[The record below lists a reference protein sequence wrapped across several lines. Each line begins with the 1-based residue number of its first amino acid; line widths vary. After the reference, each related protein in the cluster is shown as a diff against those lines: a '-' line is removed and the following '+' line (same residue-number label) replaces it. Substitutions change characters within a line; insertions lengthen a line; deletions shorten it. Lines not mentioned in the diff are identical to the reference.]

1 MSELDDDDEESLSF
15 YLKNKDENENNEDR
29 ESEIERDKKEEEEI
43 FNRYEK
49 IGDLTDIKAIKE
61 SEMTKNYDEQGNKY
75 YNEYKLLSVLG
86 KGAYSKVKLVMKDDV
101 KYAMKIINKK
111 ELKKKKIFK
120 QDKDGNVIV
129 TNLLKDALK
138 EIAILKKLDHP
149 NIIKL
154 YEILHNYQK
163 EKIYLILEYAE
174 YGDIVDYDEESG
186 IFNINKHISEIYD
199 KKEKD
204 KKSFNGK
211 KYYEEDD
218 INMFCKYILLGI
230 NYLHKYGII
239 HHDIKPN
246 NILLCKKGVCKI
258 TDFNFSSILD
268 NLNEDNIGDN
278 VDCADNFR
286 APETLKIV
294 TDNNKEENNKKEEN
308 NTNAIRGKPLDIWAL
323 GITIYIMTYLKFPF
337 DSDKGILDLYNII
350 KNEKV
355 KFPKEPFYHKKIK
368 YLIEKCLEKDPNKRK
383 TADDILKMLVVHK
396 FERLEKYEPIFL
408 KKNLEIE
415 ISIEELCTS
424 LDFFHNECNAVF
436 ENPKDKNNPIVCKY
450 KKKLIT
456 FQLPKGRSLNKND
469 FIKNMKIPKKVQET
483 NIVFET
489 QTMPTCEIVNEKIP
503 AEVPDKVPIP
513 KTIRLKTIQIYEV
526 DDEKKNPVLVRK
538 SIQIQKEDNQNVEEK
553 NIVVNYKDPKNESE
567 EGKVALKAYISD
579 K

>member
-1 MSELDDDDEESLSF
+1 MSEIDDDDENSLSF
-15 YLKNKDENENNEDR
+15 YLNNKDNEKEDEER
-29 ESEIERDKKEEEEI
+29 KLDIEKDKKEEEEI

-75 YNEYKLLSVLG
+75 YNEYKLLGILG
-86 KGAYSKVKLVMKDDV
+86 KGAYSKVKLVMKDNI

-163 EKIYLILEYAE
+163 EKIYLILEYAD
-174 YGDIVDYDEESG
+174 YGDIVDYDEENG
-186 IFNINKHISEIYD
+186 IFNINKHISEIYV

-218 INMFCKYILLGI
+218 INMFCKNIILGI

-258 TDFNFSSILD
+258 TDFNFSSILE
-268 NLNEDNIGDN
+268 NLNVDNIGDN

-286 APETLKIV
+286 APETLTLFEDKN
-294 TDNNKEENNKKEEN
+294 TEENNKKEEN
-308 NTNAIRGKPLDIWAL
+308 TTNPIRGKPLDIWAL
-323 GITIYIMTYLKFPF
+323 GITIYIMAYLKFPF

-355 KFPKEPFYHKKIK
+355 IFPKEPFYHKKLK

-383 TADDILKMLVVHK
+383 TADDILKILVVHQ

-415 ISIEELCTS
+415 ISIEELCTC

-436 ENPKDKNNPIVCKY
+436 ENPKDKNNPIVYKY
-450 KKKLIT
+450 TKKLIRY
-456 FQLPKGRSLNKND
+456 QLPKGRSLNKND
-469 FIKNMKIPKKVQET
+469 FIKSIQIPKDIQET
-483 NIVFET
+483 KVEFEAQTIPSCKIVT
-489 QTMPTCEIVNEKIP
+489 EKISEEKP
-503 AEVPDKVPIP
+503 NKVPIP
-513 KTIRLKTIQIYEV
+513 KTISIKTIQIYEV
-526 DDEKKNPVLVRK
+526 DNEKKSPVLVRK
-538 SIQIQKEDNQNVEEK
+538 SIKIQKEDNQNVEEK
-553 NIVVNYKDPKNESE
+553 NFVVDYKNTNNESE
-567 EGKVALKAYISD
+567 GGKIALQKYISD